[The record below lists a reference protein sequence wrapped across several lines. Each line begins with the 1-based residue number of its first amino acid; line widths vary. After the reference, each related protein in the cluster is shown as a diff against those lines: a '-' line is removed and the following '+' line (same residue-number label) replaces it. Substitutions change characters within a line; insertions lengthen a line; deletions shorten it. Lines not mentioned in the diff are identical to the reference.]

1 MSLALIL
8 TAIFKTQNSRNKRNY
23 KCKKH
28 NLFHPY
34 VFVVNDLAQIFAEV
48 SFLQLELIG
57 LVHAEIIAIWYSI
70 LTSNAYKFINNLP
83 ECLSLYM

>member
-34 VFVVNDLAQIFAEV
+34 VFVVNDLAQIFAE
-48 SFLQLELIG
+48 
-57 LVHAEIIAIWYSI
+57 
-70 LTSNAYKFINNLP
+70 TKFPFCNW
-83 ECLSLYM
+83 S